1 MGMRTTG
8 TGGKASGERFFK
20 DFAKSSGKDS
30 SKNKSSK
37 KNGGK
42 GGGERSGQ
50 GAERQPAAGAGPRRE
65 RAPERVARE
74 RPADRVAR
82 ERPPERVARERPA
95 DRVTIE
101 RKPPRRDEPRPVRAT
116 PKASGNPTPPRVPRQ
131 RRAFS
136 TVGGPVETAGDVAEA
151 AALARLWDVDPGLAR
166 ALTHGFHAYAGRLHP
181 SIARGALTR
190 WSAAGDT
197 IVDPFCGSGT
207 VLTEAMGLGRVA
219 IGNDAS
225 PLGVAIAQAR
235 TTLLGEAH
243 RELLVSE
250 ARRIAELAGEEAR
263 KRRRPELPSWAG
275 PEFQRFFPHVAFEL
289 FTLREL
295 VMEVPRQPIGNA
307 LRLCFSA
314 NLVKLMKAGPEAPR
328 DGEEKR
334 IARGVPSR
342 LLGDRAVE
350 LATGLAALER
360 RTPPGTPAPVVR
372 VGDARELKGIAA
384 GSTRLIVSS
393 PPYPGTYDYAAQH
406 DVRFTWLEL
415 PRRSFESAQLGARTA
430 TTGLG
435 ADPAT
440 WRASQRQWLGEMA
453 RILMPGGHALLIV
466 GDGVLGNMPEDAPAT
481 IAEQAAPLGLEPVAR
496 ASQARATHDRRLRE
510 IFQGHPRQEHLLLLR
525 RA

>member
-20 DFAKSSGKDS
+20 DFARG
-30 SKNKSSK
+30 SSK
-37 KNGGK
+37 KSDKSSSKTSGK
-42 GGGERSGQ
+42 ASGKTSSERSGK
-50 GAERQPAAGAGPRRE
+50 GAGASSGQTVERRPASSAAPRE
-65 RAPERVARE
+65 RAVERVARE
-74 RPADRVAR
+74 RPGDRV
-82 ERPPERVARERPA
+82 V
-95 DRVTIE
+95 IE
-101 RKPPRRDEPRPVRAT
+101 RKPPRRDEPAPVRFAAKG
-116 PKASGNPTPPRVPRQ
+116 PGNPTPPRVPRQ

-136 TVGGPVETAGDVAEA
+136 TVGGPVETAGDATEA
-151 AALARLWDVDPGLAR
+151 GALAQLWDVDPGLAR

-190 WSAAGDT
+190 WSTAGDT

-243 RELLVSE
+243 RDLLVSE

-295 VMEVPRQPIGNA
+295 VMEVPRQPVGNA

-314 NLVKLMKAGPEAPR
+314 NLVKLMKAGPEAPC
-328 DGEEKR
+328 DGEAKR

-360 RTPPGTPAPVVR
+360 RTPLGTPAPVVR

-384 GSTRLIVSS
+384 GAARLIVSS

-430 TTGLG
+430 TTGFG

-440 WRASQRQWLGEMA
+440 WRASQRQWLSEMA
-453 RILMPGGHALLIV
+453 RILTPGGHALLIV
-466 GDGVLGNMPEDAPAT
+466 GDGVLGNQPEDAPAT
-481 IAEQAAPLGLEPVAR
+481 IAEQAGPLKLEPIAR

-510 IFQGHPRQEHLLLLR
+510 IFKGHPRQEHLLLLR